1 MTSSGSDCSSARRSF
16 GYPGFADETDETPG
30 AHDAVAATAAAGGS
44 TTEISSEEAAAS
56 TAAASLERESVAGAA
71 GQPPRGRR
79 RKRSGHERYTRAIA
93 KHRSMEADAR
103 EVGWD
108 DVADDESSIASRIEY
123 MQTPAFHRERI
134 ARRAAGWPTLEAA
147 PDPPEQHHPVASTIA
162 PVPFAGSPSMCPR
175 PPRCSMPT
183 PSKYLPPPPP
193 PPPPPPSQTSP
204 QPLRYSADSP
214 HTSTFPS
221 RPAQGTM
228 PKSETR
234 PGTYR
239 FKGPPPPRFEGPPP
253 RPSL

>member
-1 MTSSGSDCSSARRSF
+1 MASSGSDDPSAGQSF

-44 TTEISSEEAAAS
+44 TTEISSDEAADS
-56 TAAASLERESVAGAA
+56 TAAASLEGESVAGAA

-79 RKRSGHERYTRAIA
+79 KKKRSGHERLNRAVA
-93 KHRSMEADAR
+93 KHRSMEADWR
-103 EVGWD
+103 SVGHD
-108 DVADDESSIASRIEY
+108 DTADVESAIASRIEY
-123 MQTPAFHRERI
+123 MQSPAFHRERL

-162 PVPFAGSPSMCPR
+162 PVPFAGSPSMCPP
-175 PPRCSMPT
+175 PPRCSMPP
-183 PSKYLPPPPP
+183 PSNYLPPP

-204 QPLRYSADSP
+204 QPLRDSADSP
-214 HTSTFPS
+214 QTSTFEP
-221 RPAQGTM
+221 RPAKGTT
-228 PKSETR
+228 PKSETM
-234 PGTYR
+234 PGLYR